1 MLCYFIIC
9 LHTNYCHPTTSTQ
22 EKRVKV
28 TIRYSAEAGLRPF
41 YLTVANE
48 IKSAHPDVLLEKR
61 ILPRVGGG
69 DEAVFEV
76 IVDGRTIIGK
86 KKTRMLKV
94 SSSIS
99 SSSRGGGSKSSSSS
113 SMSNGDEDDD
123 DIVVGGNI
131 SEEREDNRRSSTPD
145 IAGGRTVFIGME
157 RLAAELTKAR
167 KKRRPNTTYRSGSM
181 REDALEIG
189 AGVNTAETAQSS
201 KMTEAVI
208 RLERLKAMGG
218 ARNKV

>member
-1 MLCYFIIC
+1 MAD
-9 LHTNYCHPTTSTQ
+9 Q
-22 EKRVKV
+22 
-28 TIRYSAEAGLRPF
+28 
-41 YLTVANE
+41 

-61 ILPRVGGG
+61 ILPRVVGGG
-69 DEAVFEV
+69 GADEAVFEV

-86 KKTRMLKV
+86 KKSRMLKV
-94 SSSIS
+94 SSSSIS

-113 SMSNGDEDDD
+113 SLSNGDEDEG

-131 SEEREDNRRSSTPD
+131 SEEREDTRRSNVPD

-157 RLAAELTKAR
+157 RLAAELAKAR
-167 KKRRPNTTYRSGSM
+167 KKRRPNTTYRSESTNK
-181 REDALEIG
+181 EDASSFEVG
-189 AGVNTAETAQSS
+189 AGGNAAQSS

>member
-1 MLCYFIIC
+1 
-9 LHTNYCHPTTSTQ
+9 
-22 EKRVKV
+22 
-28 TIRYSAEAGLRPF
+28 
-41 YLTVANE
+41 VADQ

-61 ILPRVGGG
+61 ILPRVAGGG
-69 DEAVFEV
+69 GADEAVFEV

-94 SSSIS
+94 SSSTS

-131 SEEREDNRRSSTPD
+131 SEEREDSRRSYTPD

-157 RLAAELTKAR
+157 RLAAELAKAR
-167 KKRRPNTTYRSGSM
+167 KKRRPNTSYRSESLWD
-181 REDALEIG
+181 DARGG
-189 AGVNTAETAQSS
+189 AMSTTALTMDVGGGGAASGQSA

-218 ARNKV
+218 ARNKA

>member
-1 MLCYFIIC
+1 M
-9 LHTNYCHPTTSTQ
+9 
-22 EKRVKV
+22 
-28 TIRYSAEAGLRPF
+28 
-41 YLTVANE
+41 
-48 IKSAHPDVLLEKR
+48 
-61 ILPRVGGG
+61 PRVGGG

-76 IVDGRTIIGK
+76 TVDGRTIIGK

-157 RLAAELTKAR
+157 RLAAELAKAR

-181 REDALEIG
+181 REDALEIAG
-189 AGVNTAETAQSS
+189 AGINTAATVQSS